1 MISALHTV
9 GNVQQCTQVQD
20 RSLIFFNY
28 LFIYFTVQVQ
38 LHVHITEKAHADARF
53 QIDTLSSDS
62 DWLIFNEHQ
71 FESKH
76 LKTLLNYL

>member
-9 GNVQQCTQVQD
+9 GNVQQYTQVQD
-20 RSLIFFNY
+20 LSLIFFNY
-28 LFIYFTVQVQ
+28 LFIYFTMQVQ
-38 LHVHITEKAHADARF
+38 LHVNITEMAHSEARF

-71 FESKH
+71 FDWPRA
-76 LKTLLNYL
+76 NI